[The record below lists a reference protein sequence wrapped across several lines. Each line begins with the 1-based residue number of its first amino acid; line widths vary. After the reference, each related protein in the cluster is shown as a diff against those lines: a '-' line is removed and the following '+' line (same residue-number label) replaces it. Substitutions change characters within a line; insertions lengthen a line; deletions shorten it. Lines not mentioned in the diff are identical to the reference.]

1 MKKILQYNLCKVIMN
16 QVTRDPCKKPEE
28 AVKSRVEMRLSIPFV
43 SDCSSGDLDKGMS
56 ESIEITYRYKLESA

>member
-1 MKKILQYNLCKVIMN
+1 MN